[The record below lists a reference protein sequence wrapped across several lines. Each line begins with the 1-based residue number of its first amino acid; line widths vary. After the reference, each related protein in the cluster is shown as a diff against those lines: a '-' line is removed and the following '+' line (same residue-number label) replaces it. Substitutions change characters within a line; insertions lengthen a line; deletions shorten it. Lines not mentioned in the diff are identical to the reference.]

1 MNMKKILVSAI
12 IVVMFGTGLT
22 ATFSKVN
29 AKSETSMYLGL
40 SPFMTQNPKF
50 GYSIN
55 GYFGYN
61 QDGDFANRSAAKIW
75 NILKYKST
83 DPNGGYDE
91 NEDIFCLREGEG
103 FLNNSGES
111 DSGVI
116 KEYNES
122 FNMKTDK
129 TDVKTKIHD
138 WSKTIDGV
146 NQYDAILAVLDLF
159 YTQGNSDE
167 YRQSLLENAIG
178 KEKYNEYSDAQKITD
193 YDIKAVE
200 QVALWY
206 FTNYDENNNGL
217 YDQTNNPNWLRYT
230 TNGEDY
236 TQPLSQY
243 KKWEGGI
250 GPSRDE
256 QASLLYN
263 YLIETAKENA
273 KNYSNTTDNLENPIK
288 VTTTKLEH
296 KESGDNYILGPIN
309 ISKQESASALDN
321 IDIEVK
327 NGDSSINN
335 FVFLDEDNKVVNKNV
350 KDLLGKDFYI
360 SVPKSGI
367 SISKVKVNLNIKY
380 STTNLKLW
388 THSTNKDGTQP
399 VVIPK
404 RSSDSTKVTLST
416 EGVFD
421 LALRKYITK
430 VNGKELT
437 GTNSRVPNIDESTLK
452 TGTTA
457 TYKHRKDP
465 VIVKKGDII
474 TYKMT
479 IYNEGEKEGRA
490 TKVIDQLP
498 TGLKFKNVISGNF
511 DKNSYDE
518 STNMLTLQRKT
529 SNTDDLKAYTSGN
542 LDSETIEIECEVVDE
557 PDTENAKILTNVAWI
572 SEEYDSESNIT
583 IISQQ
588 DADRDSVPSNAPNV
602 NKDNMSDYKGNNT
615 KDDLANSNYY
625 YKGQEDDDD
634 FEKVVIMPESFDLK
648 LIKRITAV
656 NNKSVTERIKSVD
669 VSKLN
674 TIGEDGNLITTG
686 DYKLDKNPVVVKTGD
701 IVTYTFRVYNEGTV
715 DGYASEITENIPEGL
730 EFIWSDKTGDELK
743 SDTTLT
749 DEEKEAIEFNQD
761 RLWLAV
767 YDDKGENI
775 VKITTDYLSQ
785 ETNSE
790 NLIKAFGENED
801 GTKTENDISY
811 KEVAV
816 KLKVVA
822 ENNNEDI
829 VRNEACISKD
839 TDKDG
844 NEVTDRDSVP
854 EEWKK
859 ENSGKYYD
867 DNKKWPIYNEDDEDY
882 DNITLQFFDLSLRKY
897 ITSVNGVGV
906 AISREPVVDVTP
918 LKEGTSTSAI
928 YKHKKDP
935 VEVKIGDV
943 VTYNI
948 RVYNEGGMDGYAAE
962 LTEYFPTYLAFDE
975 KDELNQKYG
984 WKLNNDSGSNGI
996 GMLKTTY
1003 LNNKL
1008 LKAYDGEDKLD
1019 YADMQVNFIVKS
1031 DVGLDTVMTN
1041 TTEISVY
1048 EDAAHRS
1055 VKDRDS
1061 GEQWNIGILEYGIPL
1076 LKQVLTDEYVSQ
1088 GKMTEEAVD
1097 YTCEYVTIVF
1107 KDYIP
1112 NYNLRD
1118 YGLSAYL
1125 QTKNM
1130 TSQQFVAG
1138 AKQYVES
1145 KGETIP
1151 DEALQL
1157 AYKTIGDDS
1166 NEELLEKYKEYIDQ
1180 FFQSY
1185 KGVNENK
1192 AELSDSGYYYSG
1204 QEDDDDFEKIIIL
1217 KTFDLALR
1225 KWVTQAIVIE
1235 NGQQSITNTGHDAWD
1250 DPEEIV
1256 KVDLH
1261 RKKLDQVTVK
1271 FKYSIRVYNQGNVE
1285 GYVKEITDYIP
1296 EGLKFVAED
1305 NPGWTDEGNN
1315 VISTTLLENTLLKP
1329 EEYADVEVLLT
1340 WINDENNMG
1349 LKVNTAEISK
1359 DYNEYHLP
1367 DIDST
1372 PDNKKQGED
1381 DIDDAPVM
1389 LSVSTGQIRIY
1400 FTVGIIILVTMAGG
1414 TILIKKYVL

>member
-1 MNMKKILVSAI
+1 MNVKKIILSLILVVILELSI
-12 IVVMFGTGLT
+12 TMS
-22 ATFSKVN
+22 FSGVN
-29 AKSETSMYLGL
+29 AKTETTSMYLGL
-40 SPFMTQNPKF
+40 SPYMTQQNTNF
-50 GYSIN
+50 GYAIN
-55 GYFGYN
+55 GYFGDN
-61 QDGDFANRSAAKIW
+61 HVDDFQNRKAAKIW
-75 NILKYKST
+75 NILRYTST
-83 DPNGGYDE
+83 NPNSAYSNDK
-91 NEDIFCLREGEG
+91 DIFCLREGVG
-103 FLNNSGES
+103 FLNNDGES

-122 FNMKTDK
+122 FDMKTDE
-129 TDVKTKIHD
+129 TDVKAKIYD
-138 WSKTIDGV
+138 WNKTIDGV

-159 YTQGNSDE
+159 YVQGSSDE
-167 YRQSLLENAIG
+167 YRETLLKNANIY
-178 KEKYNEYSDAQKITD
+178 KDEYNEDAQITNE
-193 YDIKAVE
+193 DIKAVE
-200 QVALWY
+200 QAALWY
-206 FTNYDENNNGL
+206 FTNYGENKQGL
-217 YDQTNNPNWLRYT
+217 YDQTDRDNWLNYT
-230 TNGEDY
+230 TDGESYDV
-236 TQPLSQY
+236 LMNY
-243 KKWEGGI
+243 KKNDGDNGI
-250 GPSRDE
+250 QRNKR
-256 QASLLYN
+256 ANLLYN
-263 YLIETAKENA
+263 YLIKTAKENA
-273 KNYSNTTDNLENPIK
+273 KSRTNSATAKAENPIK
-288 VTTTKLEH
+288 IETSELDYKLDDS
-296 KESGDNYILGPIN
+296 KSNYIVGPIK
-309 ISKQESASALDN
+309 ISSQASESTLDN
-321 IDIEVK
+321 ITVTLKKDGSTSIDNSKIKILKSDGKTETSDIKSEL
-327 NGDSSINN
+327 NN
-335 FVFLDEDNKVVNKNV
+335 
-350 KDLLGKDFYI
+350 DFYI
-360 SVPKSGI
+360 SIPKTEVGD
-367 SISKVKVNLNIKY
+367 ISKLEVKFKNSY
-380 STTNLKLW
+380 SNTILKLW
-388 THSTNKDGTQP
+388 TNSTDKVSTQP
-399 VVIPK
+399 VVIPE
-404 RSSDSTKVTLST
+404 R
-416 EGVFD
+416 
-421 LALRKYITK
+421 
-430 VNGKELT
+430 
-437 GTNSRVPNIDESTLK
+437 
-452 TGTTA
+452 
-457 TYKHRKDP
+457 
-465 VIVKKGDII
+465 
-474 TYKMT
+474 
-479 IYNEGEKEGRA
+479 
-490 TKVIDQLP
+490 
-498 TGLKFKNVISGNF
+498 
-511 DKNSYDE
+511 
-518 STNMLTLQRKT
+518 
-529 SNTDDLKAYTSGN
+529 TSGEDEQT
-542 LDSETIEIECEVVDE
+542 LHTKQIE
-557 PDTENAKILTNVAWI
+557 
-572 SEEYDSESNIT
+572 
-583 IISQQ
+583 
-588 DADRDSVPSNAPNV
+588 
-602 NKDNMSDYKGNNT
+602 
-615 KDDLANSNYY
+615 
-625 YKGQEDDDD
+625 
-634 FEKVVIMPESFDLK
+634 PEFDLK

-656 NNKSVTERIKSVD
+656 NDQNVPERIESVD

-674 TIGEDGNLITTG
+674 TIGEDGKKITTG
-686 DYKLDKNPVVVKTGD
+686 DYKLNKTPVGVKKGD
-701 IVTYTFRVYNEGTV
+701 IVTYTFRIYNEGTL
-715 DGYASEITENIPEGL
+715 DGYASKITEDIPEGL
-730 EFIWSDKTGDELK
+730 EFIWSEKTGDELK
-743 SDTTLT
+743 SDTILT
-749 DEEKEAIEFNQD
+749 DAEKEAIEFNQD
-761 RLWLAV
+761 RLWLAG

-785 ETNSE
+785 KANTE

-801 GTKTENDISY
+801 GTKTEKDISY

-829 VRNEACISKD
+829 IRNEACISKD

-854 EEWKK
+854 EDWKK
-859 ENSGKYYD
+859 EDSGKYYD

-906 AISREPVVDVTP
+906 AVSREPVVDVTP

-948 RVYNEGGMDGYAAE
+948 RVYNEGGIDGYAAE

-984 WKLNNDSGSNGI
+984 WKLNNDSGSNGV

-1003 LNNKL
+1003 LNDKL
-1008 LKAYDGEDKLD
+1008 LKAYDGGDKLD
-1019 YADMQVNFIVKS
+1019 YTDMQVNFIVKS

-1076 LKQVLTDEYVSQ
+1076 LKQVLTEEYVSQ
-1088 GKMTEEAVD
+1088 GKMTEKAVD
-1097 YTCEYVTIVF
+1097 YTCEYVTMVF
-1107 KDYIP
+1107 KDYTP

-1125 QTKNM
+1125 KTQNM

-1145 KGETIP
+1145 KGEKIP

-1157 AYKTIGDDS
+1157 AYQTIGDDS

-1192 AELSDSGYYYSG
+1192 DELSDSGYYYSG

-1261 RKKLDQVTVK
+1261 RKKLNQVTVK

-1296 EGLKFVAED
+1296 AGLKFVAED
-1305 NPGWTDEGNN
+1305 NPGWKDEGNN
-1315 VISTTLLENTLLKP
+1315 IISTTLLENTLLKP

-1400 FTVGIIILVTMAGG
+1400 FTVGLIILVTIAGG

>member
-1 MNMKKILVSAI
+1 MNVKKIILSLILVVILELSI
-12 IVVMFGTGLT
+12 TMS
-22 ATFSKVN
+22 FSGVN
-29 AKSETSMYLGL
+29 AKTETTSMYLGL
-40 SPFMTQNPKF
+40 SPYMTQQNTNF
-50 GYSIN
+50 GYAIN
-55 GYFGYN
+55 GYFGDN
-61 QDGDFANRSAAKIW
+61 HVDDFQNRKAAKIW
-75 NILKYKST
+75 NILRYTST
-83 DPNGGYDE
+83 NPNSAYSNDK
-91 NEDIFCLREGEG
+91 DIFCLREGVG
-103 FLNNSGES
+103 FLNNDGES

-122 FNMKTDK
+122 FDMKTDE
-129 TDVKTKIHD
+129 TDVKAKIYD
-138 WSKTIDGV
+138 WNKTIDGV

-159 YTQGNSDE
+159 YVQGSSDE
-167 YRQSLLENAIG
+167 YRETLLKNANIY
-178 KEKYNEYSDAQKITD
+178 KDEYNEDAQITNE
-193 YDIKAVE
+193 DIKAVE
-200 QVALWY
+200 QAALWY
-206 FTNYDENNNGL
+206 FTNYGENKQGL
-217 YDQTNNPNWLRYT
+217 YDQTDRDNWLNYT
-230 TNGEDY
+230 TDGESYDV
-236 TQPLSQY
+236 LMNY
-243 KKWEGGI
+243 KKNDGDNGI
-250 GPSRDE
+250 QRNKR
-256 QASLLYN
+256 ANLLYN
-263 YLIETAKENA
+263 YLIKTAKENA
-273 KNYSNTTDNLENPIK
+273 KSRTNSATAKAENPIK
-288 VTTTKLEH
+288 IETSELDYKLDDS
-296 KESGDNYILGPIN
+296 KSNYIVGPIK
-309 ISKQESASALDN
+309 ISSQASESTLDN
-321 IDIEVK
+321 ITVTLKKDGSTSIDNSKIKILKSDGKTETSDIKSEL
-327 NGDSSINN
+327 NN
-335 FVFLDEDNKVVNKNV
+335 
-350 KDLLGKDFYI
+350 DFYI
-360 SVPKSGI
+360 SIPKTEVGD
-367 SISKVKVNLNIKY
+367 ISKLEVKFKNSY
-380 STTNLKLW
+380 SNTILKLW
-388 THSTNKDGTQP
+388 TNSTDKVSTQP
-399 VVIPK
+399 VVIPE
-404 RSSDSTKVTLST
+404 R
-416 EGVFD
+416 
-421 LALRKYITK
+421 
-430 VNGKELT
+430 
-437 GTNSRVPNIDESTLK
+437 
-452 TGTTA
+452 
-457 TYKHRKDP
+457 
-465 VIVKKGDII
+465 
-474 TYKMT
+474 
-479 IYNEGEKEGRA
+479 
-490 TKVIDQLP
+490 
-498 TGLKFKNVISGNF
+498 
-511 DKNSYDE
+511 
-518 STNMLTLQRKT
+518 
-529 SNTDDLKAYTSGN
+529 TSGEDEQT
-542 LDSETIEIECEVVDE
+542 LHTKQIE
-557 PDTENAKILTNVAWI
+557 
-572 SEEYDSESNIT
+572 
-583 IISQQ
+583 
-588 DADRDSVPSNAPNV
+588 
-602 NKDNMSDYKGNNT
+602 
-615 KDDLANSNYY
+615 
-625 YKGQEDDDD
+625 
-634 FEKVVIMPESFDLK
+634 PEFDLK

-656 NNKSVTERIKSVD
+656 NDQNLPERIESVD

-674 TIGEDGNLITTG
+674 TIGEDGKKITTG
-686 DYKLDKNPVVVKTGD
+686 DYKLNKTPVGVKKGD
-701 IVTYTFRVYNEGTV
+701 IVTYTFRIYNEGTL
-715 DGYASEITENIPEGL
+715 DGYASKITEDIPEGL
-730 EFIWSDKTGDELK
+730 EFIWSEKTGDELK
-743 SDTTLT
+743 SDTILT
-749 DEEKEAIEFNQD
+749 DAEKEAIEFNQD
-761 RLWLAV
+761 RLWLAG

-785 ETNSE
+785 KANTE

-801 GTKTENDISY
+801 GTKTEKDISY

-829 VRNEACISKD
+829 IRNEACISKD

-854 EEWKK
+854 EDWKK
-859 ENSGKYYD
+859 EDSGKYYD

-906 AISREPVVDVTP
+906 AVSREPVVDVTP

-948 RVYNEGGMDGYAAE
+948 RVYNEGGIDGYAAE

-984 WKLNNDSGSNGI
+984 WKLNNDSGSNGV

-1003 LNNKL
+1003 LNDKL
-1008 LKAYDGEDKLD
+1008 LKAYDGGDKLD
-1019 YADMQVNFIVKS
+1019 YTDMQVNFIVKS

-1076 LKQVLTDEYVSQ
+1076 LKQVLTEEYVSQ
-1088 GKMTEEAVD
+1088 GKMTEKAVD
-1097 YTCEYVTIVF
+1097 YTCEYVTMVF
-1107 KDYIP
+1107 KDYTP

-1125 QTKNM
+1125 KTQNM

-1145 KGETIP
+1145 KGEKIP

-1157 AYKTIGDDS
+1157 AYQTIGDDS

-1192 AELSDSGYYYSG
+1192 DELSDSGYYYSG

-1261 RKKLDQVTVK
+1261 RKKLNQVTVK

-1296 EGLKFVAED
+1296 AGLKFVAED
-1305 NPGWTDEGNN
+1305 NPGWKDEGNN
-1315 VISTTLLENTLLKP
+1315 IISTTLLENTLLKP

-1400 FTVGIIILVTMAGG
+1400 FTVGLIILVTIAGG

>member
-1 MNMKKILVSAI
+1 MNVKKIILSLILVVILELSI
-12 IVVMFGTGLT
+12 TMS
-22 ATFSKVN
+22 FSGVN
-29 AKSETSMYLGL
+29 AKTETTSMYLGL
-40 SPFMTQNPKF
+40 SPYMTQQNTNF
-50 GYSIN
+50 GYAIN
-55 GYFGYN
+55 GYFGDN
-61 QDGDFANRSAAKIW
+61 HVDDFQNRKAAKIW
-75 NILKYKST
+75 NILRYTST
-83 DPNGGYDE
+83 NPNSAYSNDK
-91 NEDIFCLREGEG
+91 DIFCLREGVG
-103 FLNNSGES
+103 FLNNDGES

-122 FNMKTDK
+122 FDMKTDE
-129 TDVKTKIHD
+129 TDVKAKIYD
-138 WSKTIDGV
+138 WNKTIDGV

-159 YTQGNSDE
+159 YVQGSSDE
-167 YRQSLLENAIG
+167 YRETLLKNANIY
-178 KEKYNEYSDAQKITD
+178 KDEYNEDAQITNE
-193 YDIKAVE
+193 DIKAVE
-200 QVALWY
+200 QAALWY
-206 FTNYDENNNGL
+206 FTNYGENKQGL
-217 YDQTNNPNWLRYT
+217 YDQTDRDNWLNYT
-230 TNGEDY
+230 TDGESYDV
-236 TQPLSQY
+236 LMNY
-243 KKWEGGI
+243 KKNDGDNGI
-250 GPSRDE
+250 QRNKR
-256 QASLLYN
+256 ANLLYN
-263 YLIETAKENA
+263 YLIKTAKENA
-273 KNYSNTTDNLENPIK
+273 KSRTNSATAKAENPIK
-288 VTTTKLEH
+288 IETSELDYKLDDS
-296 KESGDNYILGPIN
+296 KSNYIVGTIK
-309 ISKQESASALDN
+309 ISSQASESTLDN
-321 IDIEVK
+321 ITVTLKKDGSTSIDNSKIKILKSDGKTETSDIKSEL
-327 NGDSSINN
+327 NN
-335 FVFLDEDNKVVNKNV
+335 
-350 KDLLGKDFYI
+350 DFYI
-360 SVPKSGI
+360 SIPKTEVGD
-367 SISKVKVNLNIKY
+367 ISKLEVKFKNSY
-380 STTNLKLW
+380 SNTILKLW
-388 THSTNKDGTQP
+388 TNSTDKVSTQP
-399 VVIPK
+399 VVIPE
-404 RSSDSTKVTLST
+404 R
-416 EGVFD
+416 
-421 LALRKYITK
+421 
-430 VNGKELT
+430 
-437 GTNSRVPNIDESTLK
+437 
-452 TGTTA
+452 
-457 TYKHRKDP
+457 
-465 VIVKKGDII
+465 
-474 TYKMT
+474 
-479 IYNEGEKEGRA
+479 
-490 TKVIDQLP
+490 
-498 TGLKFKNVISGNF
+498 
-511 DKNSYDE
+511 
-518 STNMLTLQRKT
+518 
-529 SNTDDLKAYTSGN
+529 TSGEDEQT
-542 LDSETIEIECEVVDE
+542 LHTKQIE
-557 PDTENAKILTNVAWI
+557 
-572 SEEYDSESNIT
+572 
-583 IISQQ
+583 
-588 DADRDSVPSNAPNV
+588 
-602 NKDNMSDYKGNNT
+602 
-615 KDDLANSNYY
+615 
-625 YKGQEDDDD
+625 
-634 FEKVVIMPESFDLK
+634 PEFDLK

-656 NNKSVTERIKSVD
+656 NDQNVPERIESVD

-674 TIGEDGNLITTG
+674 TIGEDGKKITTG
-686 DYKLDKNPVVVKTGD
+686 DYKLNKTPVGVKKGD
-701 IVTYTFRVYNEGTV
+701 IVTYTFRIYNEGTL
-715 DGYASEITENIPEGL
+715 DGYASKITEDIPEGL
-730 EFIWSDKTGDELK
+730 EFIWSEKTGDELK
-743 SDTTLT
+743 SDTILT
-749 DEEKEAIEFNQD
+749 DAEKEAIEFNQD
-761 RLWLAV
+761 RLWLAG

-785 ETNSE
+785 KANTE

-801 GTKTENDISY
+801 GTKTEKDISY

-829 VRNEACISKD
+829 IRNEACISKD

-854 EEWKK
+854 EDWKK
-859 ENSGKYYD
+859 EDSGKYYD

-906 AISREPVVDVTP
+906 AVSREPVVDVTP

-948 RVYNEGGMDGYAAE
+948 RVYNEGGIDGYAAE

-984 WKLNNDSGSNGI
+984 WKLNNDSGSNGV

-1003 LNNKL
+1003 LNDKL
-1008 LKAYDGEDKLD
+1008 LKAYDGGDKLD
-1019 YADMQVNFIVKS
+1019 YTDMQVNFIVKS

-1076 LKQVLTDEYVSQ
+1076 LKQVLTEEYVSQ
-1088 GKMTEEAVD
+1088 GKMTEKAVD
-1097 YTCEYVTIVF
+1097 YTCEYVTMVF
-1107 KDYIP
+1107 KDYTP

-1125 QTKNM
+1125 KTQNM

-1145 KGETIP
+1145 KGEKIP

-1157 AYKTIGDDS
+1157 AYQTIGDDS

-1192 AELSDSGYYYSG
+1192 DELSDSGYYYSG

-1261 RKKLDQVTVK
+1261 RKKLNQVTVK

-1296 EGLKFVAED
+1296 AGLKFVAED
-1305 NPGWTDEGNN
+1305 NPGWKDEGNN
-1315 VISTTLLENTLLKP
+1315 IISTTLLENTLLKP

-1400 FTVGIIILVTMAGG
+1400 FTVGLIILVTIAGG

>member
-12 IVVMFGTGLT
+12 VVVMFGIGVTT
-22 ATFSKVN
+22 TFSKVN
-29 AKSETSMYLGL
+29 AKPETSMYLGL
-40 SPFMTQNPKF
+40 NPFMIQNPNF
-50 GYSIN
+50 GYAIGNPKSN
-55 GYFGYN
+55 GDVN
-61 QDGDFANRSAAKIW
+61 NRVAATIW
-75 NILKYKST
+75 NIVKYTSKDST
-83 DPNGGYDE
+83 SGVNYD
-91 NEDIFCLREGEG
+91 EDIFCLREGEG
-103 FLNNSGES
+103 FLNSSGQS
-111 DSGVI
+111 DTKEI
-116 KEYNES
+116 REYNES

-129 TDVKTKIHD
+129 KDIKDKVYNWD
-138 WSKTIDGV
+138 STIDGV
-146 NQYDAILAVLDLF
+146 NQYDAILALLDLF
-159 YTQGNSDE
+159 YTKGDSNE
-167 YRQSLLENAIG
+167 YRQSLIENAIG
-178 KEKYNEYSDAQKITD
+178 KVKYNRYTDEQKITD
-193 YDIKAVE
+193 SDIKAVE
-200 QVALWY
+200 QAALWY
-206 FTNYDENNNGL
+206 FTNYGENKNL
-217 YDQTNNPNWLRYT
+217 YDNTSDSEQEKNWLNYT
-230 TNGEDY
+230 EDGDNYSSLSDYKIGNGDAGRGRE
-236 TQPLSQY
+236 
-243 KKWEGGI
+243 
-250 GPSRDE
+250 E
-256 QASLLYN
+256 QANLLYN
-263 YLIETAKENA
+263 YLIKTAKENA
-273 KNYSNTTDNLENPIK
+273 KSNSNSATVKEEKPIK
-288 VTTTKLEH
+288 IETEELEYKLDDS
-296 KESGDNYILGPIN
+296 KSNYIVGPIK
-309 ISKQESASALDN
+309 ISNQASESTLDN
-321 IDIEVK
+321 ITVTLKKEGSTTIDNSKIKLLKSDGKTETSDIKSEL
-327 NGDSSINN
+327 NN
-335 FVFLDEDNKVVNKNV
+335 
-350 KDLLGKDFYI
+350 DFYI
-360 SVPKSGI
+360 SIPKTEVGD
-367 SISKVKVNLNIKY
+367 ISKLEVNFKSSY
-380 STTNLKLW
+380 SNTVLKLW
-388 THSTNKDGTQP
+388 TNLADTTGTQP

-404 RSSDSTKVTLST
+404 RT
-416 EGVFD
+416 
-421 LALRKYITK
+421 
-430 VNGKELT
+430 
-437 GTNSRVPNIDESTLK
+437 
-452 TGTTA
+452 
-457 TYKHRKDP
+457 
-465 VIVKKGDII
+465 
-474 TYKMT
+474 
-479 IYNEGEKEGRA
+479 
-490 TKVIDQLP
+490 
-498 TGLKFKNVISGNF
+498 
-511 DKNSYDE
+511 
-518 STNMLTLQRKT
+518 
-529 SNTDDLKAYTSGN
+529 
-542 LDSETIEIECEVVDE
+542 
-557 PDTENAKILTNVAWI
+557 
-572 SEEYDSESNIT
+572 SEEDEKTLHTKQI
-583 IISQQ
+583 
-588 DADRDSVPSNAPNV
+588 VP
-602 NKDNMSDYKGNNT
+602 
-615 KDDLANSNYY
+615 
-625 YKGQEDDDD
+625 E
-634 FEKVVIMPESFDLK
+634 FDLK

-656 NNKSVTERIKSVD
+656 NGKEVAERIKSVD

-674 TIGEDGNLITTG
+674 TTGADGKKITTG
-686 DYKLDKNPVVVKTGD
+686 EYKLDKNPVSVKKGD
-701 IVTYTFRVYNEGTV
+701 IVTYTFRIYNEGTA
-715 DGYASEITENIPEGL
+715 DGYASEITENIPKGL

-743 SDTTLT
+743 ADTTLT
-749 DEEKEAIEFNQD
+749 DEEKEAVEFNQD
-761 RLWLAV
+761 RLWLAG

-785 ETNSE
+785 KANTE

-801 GTKTENDISY
+801 GTKTEKDISY

-829 VRNEACISKD
+829 IRNEACISKD

-854 EEWKK
+854 EDWKK
-859 ENSGKYYD
+859 EDSRKYYD

-906 AISREPVVDVTP
+906 AVSREPVVDVTP

-948 RVYNEGGMDGYAAE
+948 RVYNEGGIDGYAAE

-984 WKLNNDSGSNGI
+984 WKLNNDSGSNGV

-1003 LNNKL
+1003 LNDKL
-1008 LKAYDGEDKLD
+1008 LKAYEGGDKLD
-1019 YADMQVNFIVKS
+1019 YTDMQVNFIVKS

-1076 LKQVLTDEYVSQ
+1076 LKQVLTEEYVSQ
-1088 GKMTEEAVD
+1088 GKMTEKAVD
-1097 YTCEYVTIVF
+1097 YTCEYVTMVF
-1107 KDYIP
+1107 KDYTP

-1125 QTKNM
+1125 KTQNM

-1145 KGETIP
+1145 KGEKIP

-1157 AYKTIGDDS
+1157 AYQTIGDDS

-1192 AELSDSGYYYSG
+1192 DELSDSGYYYSG

-1261 RKKLDQVTVK
+1261 RKKLNQVTVK

-1296 EGLKFVAED
+1296 AGLKFVAED
-1305 NPGWTDEGNN
+1305 NPGWKDEGNN

-1329 EEYADVEVLLT
+1329 GEYADVEVLLT

-1359 DYNEYHLP
+1359 DYNEYNLP

-1400 FTVGIIILVTMAGG
+1400 FTVGLIILVTIAGG